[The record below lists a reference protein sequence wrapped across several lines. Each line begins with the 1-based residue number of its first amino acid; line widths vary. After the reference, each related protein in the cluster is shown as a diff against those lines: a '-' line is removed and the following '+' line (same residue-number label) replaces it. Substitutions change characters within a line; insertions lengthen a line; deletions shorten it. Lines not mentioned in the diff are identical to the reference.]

1 MLEWD
6 FGIATYSEYDADG
19 FLGVQIDVYGE
30 ERSGCAPLEVHAP
43 FGFGSRPLDPAEGGL
58 GCHALWA
65 WEGSH
70 GHVWLAGDPRITAK
84 LPKLTK
90 GGSIQYCAA
99 GAYALFDGETGDF
112 TVHVPA
118 GASITLACEGGPKVT
133 VSSTGLAIGGP
144 GAGPVALAQPLLTYL
159 NVLDLWTTAVSK
171 ILQAMGLAI
180 EPPKATGAM
189 ASTRTSSE

>member
-1 MLEWD
+1 MMEWD

-19 FLGVQIDVYGE
+19 FLGIQIDVYGE
-30 ERSGCAPLEVHAP
+30 EKSGCAPLEVHAP
-43 FGFGSRPLDPAEGGL
+43 FGFASRPLDPGEGGV

-90 GGSIQYCAA
+90 GGSIHYCAR
-99 GAYALFDGETGDF
+99 GGYALFDGETGAY

-118 GASITLACEGGPKVT
+118 GASITFECEGTKVT
-133 VSSTGLAIGGP
+133 VSPAGMAVGGEA
-144 GAGPVALAQPLLTYL
+144 AGPVVLAKPLLAYL
-159 NVLDLWTTAVSK
+159 MTLDLWTTAVSK
-171 ILQAMGLAI
+171 ILQAMGLTL
-180 EPPKATGAM
+180 EPPKATPAL
-189 ASTRTSSE
+189 ASTRTTTE